1 MTVSSSLMKIW
12 YFLVIV
18 ISLSS
23 LSLASAYE
31 ITSDSENV
39 IVYRDV
45 SELVFIKGLVP
56 EDIFE
61 LYPPILVTVT
71 EPDGRNY
78 VLEYPVTEKRQYN
91 FPMRFDEFSLEG
103 IHTLEISYRTKIF
116 HTVSITVSKTSEFKT
131 SPNSL
136 ILDSSSKF
144 FSNPEIS
151 SIGDLYY
158 VNLNVIDSNS
168 YDHVRLSVKN
178 HCAGISEIHSKDYR
192 LTKNSLI
199 EFDFKQLSFNKPDSC
214 KLIFSLYDVGLDL
227 IDYFYSEYDI
237 NFETI
242 VIDEQITRV
251 IPNWTKTLVT
261 FWLEDKI
268 SDITFS
274 NSLNHLV
281 NSNIIQINASGKSK
295 IDVFNFPSWFKQNS
309 KFWVEGSISDY
320 KYLIGLET
328 LQQR

>member
-1 MTVSSSLMKIW
+1 M
-12 YFLVIV
+12 
-18 ISLSS
+18 
-23 LSLASAYE
+23 
-31 ITSDSENV
+31 
-39 IVYRDV
+39 
-45 SELVFIKGLVP
+45 
-56 EDIFE
+56 
-61 LYPPILVTVT
+61 
-71 EPDGRNY
+71 
-78 VLEYPVTEKRQYN
+78 
-91 FPMRFDEFSLEG
+91 
-103 IHTLEISYRTKIF
+103 
-116 HTVSITVSKTSEFKT
+116 
-131 SPNSL
+131 
-136 ILDSSSKF
+136 
-144 FSNPEIS
+144 
-151 SIGDLYY
+151 
-158 VNLNVIDSNS
+158 NLNVVNSNS

-214 KLIFSLYDVGLDL
+214 KLIFSLHDVGLDL
-227 IDYFYSEYDI
+227 IDYFYSDYDV
-237 NFETI
+237 NFETL

-261 FWLEDKI
+261 FWLEEKI

-274 NSLNHLV
+274 NALNHLV

-295 IDVFNFPSWFKQNS
+295 IDVFNSPSWFKQNS